1 MTLEEIQQAIAKLP
15 PEDVAKLRLW
25 LAQIEG
31 PLPFPPPLAGE
42 GREGAEPETRA
53 EKFGRFAG
61 RAFAD
66 LRRRVREK

>member
-1 MTLEEIQQAIAKLP
+1 MTLEDIQQAIARLP

-25 LAQIEG
+25 LAQIESAH
-31 PLPFPPPLAGE
+31 PPPQAGTGSE
-42 GREGAEPETRA
+42 EAEPESTA

>member
-1 MTLEEIQQAIAKLP
+1 
-15 PEDVAKLRLW
+15 LW
-25 LAQIEG
+25 LAQIEA

>member
-25 LAQIEG
+25 LAQVATESDER
-31 PLPFPPPLAGE
+31 A
-42 GREGAEPETRA
+42 AEPESTA

-66 LRRRVREK
+66 LRRRAREK

>member
-31 PLPFPPPLAGE
+31 PHPPPQAGE
-42 GREGAEPETRA
+42 AREDAEPETTA